1 MACSYLLPPVIFHC
15 GLGME
20 KRLFFSNLATISCMG
35 IVGTLLCFIIISFF
49 LYAFTEFHI
58 LR

>member
-1 MACSYLLPPVIFHC
+1 MPPVIFHC

-20 KRLFFSNLATISCMG
+20 KKLFFGNLATITCMG
-35 IVGTLLCFIIISFF
+35 VIGTVLCFIIISFF
-49 LYAFTEFHI
+49 LYAFTQFHV